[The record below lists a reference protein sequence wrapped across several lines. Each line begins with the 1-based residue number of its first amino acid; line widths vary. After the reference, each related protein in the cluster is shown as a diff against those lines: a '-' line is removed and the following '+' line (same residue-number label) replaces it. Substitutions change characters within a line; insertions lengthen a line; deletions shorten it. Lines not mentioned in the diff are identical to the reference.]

1 LEKVKI
7 AVIGCGFLG
16 KWHVQKVLAHNDA
29 ELICIVEANIEAK
42 ARAQSLFPD
51 VKIVLKL
58 EEVLDQIDAALVVTP
73 TSFHFE
79 AVEKLIKNK
88 KHVFCEKPLTDSIE
102 KARQLEQLAKVQNNL
117 IVQVGHSE
125 RFHPV
130 WKTLKN
136 NPKILELLESD
147 ATITI
152 NRYAPF
158 KGRAT
163 DVDVVSDLMIHD
175 LDLLWFLFNEK
186 PSNVQ
191 AKGHK
196 VSTDKW
202 DHVTA
207 VLDFP
212 SGRSAIVTSGR
223 VHVLEN
229 RSLEV
234 IGNQGCLNVDL
245 MNFTYAFAA
254 PGETGEQIK
263 SISYEKADHLLEEQ
277 NFFYESILKKT
288 ASIVPIEDGVEIV
301 SWIDSIQKS
310 LEAGSLVKL

>member
-1 LEKVKI
+1 MEKVKV

-16 KWHVQKVLAHNDA
+16 KWHVQKVLAHHDA
-29 ELICIVEANIEAK
+29 ELICIVEANEKGK
-42 ARAQSLFPD
+42 AQAQEQFPD
-51 VKIVLKL
+51 VKIVLNL
-58 EEVLDQIDAALVVTP
+58 EEVLDLIDAALVVTP

-79 AVEKLIKNK
+79 VVKKLLNNK

-102 KARQLEQLAKVQNNL
+102 KARQLEELARVQKNL

-136 NPKILELLESD
+136 NPKILELITSD
-147 ATITI
+147 SSITI

-186 PSNVQ
+186 PAHVH

-196 VSTDKW
+196 INTDKW

-212 SGRSAIVTSGR
+212 SGRSAIITSGR
-223 VHVLEN
+223 AHVLEN
-229 RSLEV
+229 RSLEI
-234 IGNQGCLNVDL
+234 IGKKGCLNVDL
-245 MNFTYAFAA
+245 MNFTYTFAA

-263 SISYEKADHLLEEQ
+263 TKSYEKADHLLEEQ
-277 NFFYESILKKT
+277 NYFYESILEKKD
-288 ASIVPIEDGVEIV
+288 SIVPIEDGVEIV
-301 SWIDSIQKS
+301 SWIAGIQKS
-310 LEAGSLVKL
+310 LETGSLVKL